1 MQTSLSTTADVE
13 GSAWSPFRHAIFT
26 VLWAATVLS
35 NIGSWMQNAAAGWLM
50 TSLSPEPFKVALVQA
65 ATTLP
70 MFLFSLPAGALADIV
85 DRRRL
90 LIVVQIAAVAVAA
103 LFAIFVWLDWTT
115 PGWLLT
121 FIFLSGIA
129 TVLAMPAWQA
139 IVPQLVPKEELRS
152 AVALNGVG
160 FNISRAIGP
169 ALAGLGIGALGMA
182 APYWIN
188 ALSTFAV
195 IAALI
200 WWRPPQPIA
209 QSLPAERFVNAIR
222 SGLRYARYNPDLRAT
237 LVRSDGF
244 FPLASVYWALLPLLV
259 RAQIAGGP
267 EIYGILLGATGFGA
281 ACGAFALPAVARLG
295 ADRVVAGATVGTALA
310 LALFAIAREPATALI
325 ACVVAGIS
333 WVAAIATLNVSAQ
346 FALPGWVRG
355 RGMAMF
361 ATVQFAG
368 LAVGSIV
375 WGQAAQ
381 GIGLPAVHII
391 AAIALIASVP
401 LLRRWKLQTAAGLDL
416 APSMHWPA
424 PVLSNDIEPDRGPVL
439 VTVEYIVAPT
449 ERAAFLT
456 AMAQLASERR
466 RDGAYDWGIYE
477 DASKEGVFVETFHV
491 DFLARA
497 HAAASTRHQCR
508 SRPAGR
514 CASFPSGRPAG
525 GQAFDSGTRERKRM
539 IGYGLLIAQ
548 LCLAAVFLCSGVD
561 KLWHWRSSIEE
572 ARGDGLPWPAAFAGA
587 TVFTQL
593 VGGCL
598 VASGFFAWLG
608 ALLLAGFTVAATLV
622 GHRFWLRR
630 GSEFRHELTTSL
642 EHVAIVGVL
651 LLLSVLDFA
660 ASA

>member
-1 MQTSLSTTADVE
+1 MSEVSTSRSSTSAE
-13 GSAWSPFRHAIFT
+13 AEAGGSPWSPFRHAIFA

-65 ATTLP
+65 AMTLP

-90 LIVVQIAAVAVAA
+90 LIAVQIVAVAIAAV
-103 LFAIFVWLDWTT
+103 FAIFVWLDWVT
-115 PGWLLT
+115 PNWLLT

-139 IVPQLVPKEELRS
+139 IVPQLVPKEELRA

-169 ALAGLGIGALGMA
+169 ALAGLAIGALGMA

-200 WWRPPQPIA
+200 WWRRPEPIG

-237 LVRSDGF
+237 LIRSAGF

-267 EIYGILLGATGFGA
+267 EIYGILLGAIGA
-281 ACGAFALPAVARLG
+281 GAVCGAFVLPAVARLG
-295 ADRVVAGATVGTALA
+295 ADRVVAGATLGTALA
-310 LALFAIAREPATALI
+310 LALFAIAREP
-325 ACVVAGIS
+325 CVFAGIS
-333 WVAAIATLNVSAQ
+333 WVAAIAILNVSAQ

-368 LAVGSIV
+368 LTVGSIV

-391 AAIALIASVP
+391 AAIALVASVP
-401 LLRRWKLQTAAGLDL
+401 LLRRWRLQTAVGLDL

-424 PVLSNDIEPDRGPVL
+424 PLLSHDIEPDRGPVL
-439 VTVEYIVAPT
+439 VTVEYAVAAVD
-449 ERAAFLT
+449 RAAFLA
-456 AMAQLASERR
+456 AMAKLASERR

-491 DFLARA
+491 DSWLEHLRQHQRVANADRILQDAVYRFDAEGEPA
-497 HAAASTRHQCR
+497 VRH
-508 SRPAGR
+508 
-514 CASFPSGRPAG
+514 
-525 GQAFDSGTRERKRM
+525 
-539 IGYGLLIAQ
+539 LIA
-548 LCLAAVFLCSGVD
+548 AE
-561 KLWHWRSSIEE
+561 RSEQS
-572 ARGDGLPWPAAFAGA
+572 
-587 TVFTQL
+587 
-593 VGGCL
+593 
-598 VASGFFAWLG
+598 
-608 ALLLAGFTVAATLV
+608 
-622 GHRFWLRR
+622 
-630 GSEFRHELTTSL
+630 
-642 EHVAIVGVL
+642 
-651 LLLSVLDFA
+651 
-660 ASA
+660 